1 MLYGIQTGF
10 GSPQIPVAE
19 IFARPAPSLVSPQN
33 QKPKSNNY
41 LTVPDSDSI
50 RPKSVP
56 SSPMVKRA
64 FSRLGTITAGWGR
77 SIRNKNTNQLNP
89 DDKKKWISST
99 DCSSKG
105 FHSVQCNHIDAC
117 SFLSALFCSLLSS
130 LSCATCVDFS
140 HFHITYTSTV
150 CVLASLKIKTLT
162 FASLKMSIKN
172 KTNIQ
177 IPATQKTHAA
187 HFCLNLKLKT
197 AYSYFI

>member
-89 DDKKKWISST
+89 EDKKKWISST
-99 DCSSKG
+99 DCSSKS
-105 FHSVQCNHIDAC
+105 FSPHQNKYIDVFFLFYIPF
-117 SFLSALFCSLLSS
+117 SFALYMCWNKIHTYV
-130 LSCATCVDFS
+130 TCPPCLPCK
-140 HFHITYTSTV
+140 IYIYTLNV
-150 CVLASLKIKTLT
+150 RWFDCVLVPSITWNACFVNFFKI
-162 FASLKMSIKN
+162 
-172 KTNIQ
+172 
-177 IPATQKTHAA
+177 
-187 HFCLNLKLKT
+187 
-197 AYSYFI
+197 

>member
-89 DDKKKWISST
+89 EDKKKWISST
-99 DCSSKG
+99 DCSSKSLN
-105 FHSVQCNHIDAC
+105 FHKYKYIDVC
-117 SFLSALFCSLLSS
+117 FFSCLLYVSFFK
-130 LSCATCVDFS
+130 
-140 HFHITYTSTV
+140 Y
-150 CVLASLKIKTLT
+150 LKK
-162 FASLKMSIKN
+162 
-172 KTNIQ
+172 
-177 IPATQKTHAA
+177 
-187 HFCLNLKLKT
+187 LNLKK
-197 AYSYFI
+197 Y

>member
-1 MLYGIQTGF
+1 MQQVPNITVLSLCPSLIQEMLYGIQTGF

-99 DCSSKG
+99 DCSSKS
-105 FHSVQCNHIDAC
+105 FHLMQCNNIDAC
-117 SFLSALFCSLLSS
+117 SCSFFFSLSVLCSLFLSFFLS
-130 LSCATCVDFS
+130 LSRSQSV
-140 HFHITYTSTV
+140 TY
-150 CVLASLKIKTLT
+150 LI
-162 FASLKMSIKN
+162 F
-172 KTNIQ
+172 
-177 IPATQKTHAA
+177 
-187 HFCLNLKLKT
+187 LKT
-197 AYSYFI
+197 KNQTKI

>member
-89 DDKKKWISST
+89 EDKKKWISST
-99 DCSSKG
+99 DCSSKSLSS
-105 FHSVQCNHIDAC
+105 HEYKYIDVFFFV
-117 SFLSALFCSLLSS
+117 SFYTFLLLS
-130 LSCATCVDFS
+130 VR
-140 HFHITYTSTV
+140 
-150 CVLASLKIKTLT
+150 VLNQFVMYLPCLPCKINTL
-162 FASLKMSIKN
+162 N
-172 KTNIQ
+172 VR
-177 IPATQKTHAA
+177 
-187 HFCLNLKLKT
+187 
-197 AYSYFI
+197 